1 VYNVSGGNERTNLDV
16 VNAIVDLTGAPK
28 SLIRFVHD
36 RPGHDRRYAM
46 DSAKIQTELGWR
58 PRRAFEEGLRETVK
72 WYTRQR
78 AWVQSV
84 ASGEYRS
91 YYERQYGDRL
101 ATAAVTPQVSLAA
114 TS

>member
-1 VYNVSGGNERTNLDV
+1 
-16 VNAIVDLTGAPK
+16 
-28 SLIRFVHD
+28 
-36 RPGHDRRYAM
+36 M